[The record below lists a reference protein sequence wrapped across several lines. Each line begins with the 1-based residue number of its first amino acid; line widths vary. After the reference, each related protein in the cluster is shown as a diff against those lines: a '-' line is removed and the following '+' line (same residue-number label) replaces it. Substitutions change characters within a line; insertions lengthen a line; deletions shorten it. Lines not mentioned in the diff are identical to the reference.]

1 MNKRFFFLFVFFLVF
16 LDQGFKLWVFFN
28 KTEILFTPGWWWEQ
42 VPFLKITYLEAKIFK
57 SQLIGT
63 EHLLLSIL
71 RDEDNIAT
79 QILEKFDVNYDIV
92 KELLEYQS
100 NNPIAT
106 TSSEPMDEDDFPQK
120 KPSLSN
126 PENNAF
132 VTGFTIYLNNN
143 Q

>member
-1 MNKRFFFLFVFFLVF
+1 M
-16 LDQGFKLWVFFN
+16 
-28 KTEILFTPGWWWEQ
+28 
-42 VPFLKITYLEAKIFK
+42 KITYLEAKIFK

-106 TSSEPMDEDDFPQK
+106 TSSEPMDEDDFPK
-120 KPSLSN
+120 KSSLSN
-126 PENNAF
+126 PENNPK
-132 VTGFTIYLNNN
+132 GFDKAKKSKTLFLIILEKI
-143 Q
+143 